1 MFVECKNIEYFKIQQ
16 EKNRQ
21 SFIFVAKTKK
31 ERRKSILNCRKY
43 VLF

>member
-31 ERRKSILNCRKY
+31 KREENQ
-43 VLF
+43 F